1 MDSIEAKIEELA
13 DKYCIPKQMLTEA
26 IELEKSKVIL
36 SRRTKMTSS
45 LMDLM
50 GKHLAEF
57 ERLNE
62 NHRDD

>member
-1 MDSIEAKIEELA
+1 MDFDAKIQELA
-13 DKYCIPKQMLTEA
+13 DKYRIPQEMLSEA
-26 IELEKSKVIL
+26 IQLEKSKVIL

-57 ERLNE
+57 ERLNK